1 MVEADGGTCD
11 LASYGRYNGGFY
23 HTKALADGSAHV
35 ATLVFSNF
43 EARRNVSLIALV
55 FTACDFAMAFYTH
68 CSLCV

>member
-11 LASYGRYNGGFY
+11 LASYGRHNGGFY

-43 EARRNVSLIALV
+43 EARRRITPLI
-55 FTACDFAMAFYTH
+55 H
-68 CSLCV
+68 RI

>member
-1 MVEADGGTCD
+1 MVEAGGGTCD

-43 EARRNVSLIALV
+43 EVRRHITPLI
-55 FTACDFAMAFYTH
+55 H
-68 CSLCV
+68 RI